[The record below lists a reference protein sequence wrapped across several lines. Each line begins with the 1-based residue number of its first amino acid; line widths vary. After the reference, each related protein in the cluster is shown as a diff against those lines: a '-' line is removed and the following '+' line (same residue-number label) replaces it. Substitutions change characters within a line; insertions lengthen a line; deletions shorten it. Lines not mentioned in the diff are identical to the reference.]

1 MVVVLVEVVVAVVG
15 DGESLLFFKPS
26 PIAKPRM
33 VAIVNT
39 DAVTPNMIYF
49 CFLVN

>member
-1 MVVVLVEVVVAVVG
+1 MVVVLVEVVVAG
-15 DGESLLFFKPS
+15 DGESLLFFRPS

-33 VAIVNT
+33 VATVNT
-39 DAVTPNMIYF
+39 DTVIPNMIYF